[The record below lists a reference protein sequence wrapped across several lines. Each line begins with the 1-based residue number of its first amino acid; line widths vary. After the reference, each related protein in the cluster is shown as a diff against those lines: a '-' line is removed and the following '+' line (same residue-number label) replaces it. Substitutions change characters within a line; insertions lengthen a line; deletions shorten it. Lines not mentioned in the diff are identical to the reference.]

1 MLLLPRMSLTLLLLH
16 RSKKRHYDVEM
27 DPDSGIDKKQSKK
40 LRKQAEKVANFA
52 FCSFSRCMLSCIDE
66 LVSLHHSASL
76 FIFVPFNL
84 QVAKVFGYTND
95 TNPFGDSNLLQPFV
109 WGKKKEK
116 DKSEGKVEKDDEAS
130 RLKLMKDIDRVRKRR
145 VDRENEL
152 EEMERLRAE
161 EQRLREASQYENWEE
176 KEEEFHTQ
184 QTKVRSKIRLIEK
197 REKPIDVLARHILLI
212 ESFNSKEKEELD
224 LGCSL
229 AGLEHLHVEL
239 TEPLAVVDELDV
251 EELSELMSDLDKYL
265 EIETKNKGAYVEFW
279 TALKAVTAATLRH
292 RKDRSSGI
300 HKSVKADVKKIMGG
314 KVSEDLKL
322 LLQDIRK
329 SIREGKRSD
338 VEYWEQME
346 QEVSVEHARAIVR
359 EVHCDLL
366 RQQLEIV
373 SRYKAVSFFIAC
385 V

>member
-1 MLLLPRMSLTLLLLH
+1 LCT
-16 RSKKRHYDVEM
+16 
-27 DPDSGIDKKQSKK
+27 
-40 LRKQAEKVANFA
+40 
-52 FCSFSRCMLSCIDE
+52 
-66 LVSLHHSASL
+66 
-76 FIFVPFNL
+76 

-95 TNPFGDSNLLQPFV
+95 TNPFGDSNLLQPFM

-116 DKSEGKVEKDDEAS
+116 DKSEGKVEKDDEES

-212 ESFNSKEKEELD
+212 ESFNSTDKEETD
-224 LGCSL
+224 LGGSL
-229 AGLEHLHVEL
+229 AELENLHVEMS
-239 TEPLAVVDELDV
+239 EPLAVVENLEE
-251 EELSELMSDLDKYL
+251 EELRELLIDLDKYL
-265 EIETKNKGAYVEFW
+265 EIEVKNKGSYVHFW
-279 TALKAVTAATLRH
+279 TALKDVTAATLRQ
-292 RKDRSSGI
+292 RKNRSGGV
-300 HKSVKADVKKIMGG
+300 HKSVKEDVKKIMGG
-314 KVSEDLKL
+314 KVSQDLKL
-322 LLQDIRK
+322 LLDDIRK

-346 QEVSVEHARAIVR
+346 QEVAVEYSRAIVR

-373 SRYKAVSFFIAC
+373 TQYKLVSYFTNN
-385 V
+385 